1 MAAGVRGLPRD
12 TGMDSG
18 GAPVELE
25 GLGLARLRGFP
36 GGDTT
41 QWGFPAPFISSPAGQ
56 GEARVGPWGQSSSVS
71 ERASASPPQPDP
83 LPSPPRPCDLLS
95 VVPEPTLC
103 LGPDL
108 PLPPVGTPRP
118 PDSS

>member
-71 ERASASPPQPDP
+71 E
-83 LPSPPRPCDLLS
+83 
-95 VVPEPTLC
+95 
-103 LGPDL
+103 
-108 PLPPVGTPRP
+108 
-118 PDSS
+118 